1 MITTS
6 SPLLTYHSSLDPWH
20 WSQPLSFSNQSKQ
33 GHRQLARYL
42 LVFADQDSEE
52 QQRVPAE
59 KSWTHDGLDQR
70 RHERKGIR
78 RITLLFF
85 NKIIVVFKGFKSIRL
100 LFREAYV
107 LPCSSHHV
115 SKSWEMSEEEE
126 EKGRREGEWTQRCKG
141 SSFLLEK
148 KKVDFSLSRFCWI
161 GFPRDMESHASCEAW
176 LFYTGTFLFIQST
189 RSCLKFVHVLTGICL
204 VVWLWLL
211 FK

>member
-6 SPLLTYHSSLDPWH
+6 SLLLTYHSSLDPWH

-78 RITLLFF
+78 RITLVFF

-100 LFREAYV
+100 LFPRGVCFAMFFA
-107 LPCSSHHV
+107 PCFKELRDV
-115 SKSWEMSEEEE
+115 W
-126 EKGRREGEWTQRCKG
+126 GRRKRKDGEKESERKG
-141 SSFLLEK
+141 VKE
-148 KKVDFSLSRFCWI
+148 VPFC
-161 GFPRDMESHASCEAW
+161 
-176 LFYTGTFLFIQST
+176 
-189 RSCLKFVHVLTGICL
+189 
-204 VVWLWLL
+204 
-211 FK
+211 